1 MNYRKSTIA
10 QLKKG
15 DRYHFLPSSPCFE
28 FIEHTN
34 TDGVGYTMIRLDT
47 MQQENGYMPRSKE
60 VFVETET
67 VEETAEETEKPA
79 AYFEIH

>member
-1 MNYRKSTIA
+1 MNYLKKTIKE
-10 QLKKG
+10 LKKG
-15 DRYHFLPSSPCFE
+15 DRYHFIPSSPCFE
-28 FIEHTN
+28 FIAHNN
-34 TDGVGYTMIRLDT
+34 TEGVGYTMIRLDT

-67 VEETAEETEKPA
+67 AKETEEPA